1 MRKVDKIMLHFIINW
16 FRNIFLDF
24 ENKYY
29 VNFFV
34 RNEIWNSYEPNEDEL
49 SRLKIIEE
57 FMNQIGS
64 EPNINILDV
73 GCGRGWLANKL
84 TPYGFVTG
92 IDPVPGVI
100 EYARQLYTD
109 IEFYNQKPQ
118 RLLREVGAEKFDVIV
133 CSEVLEHVYLK
144 KRFIKTLKK
153 LLKSNGYLILSTPRL
168 ELQRKWVETQS
179 KPSQPIER
187 WISTESLIKLFIST
201 RFNIIAHKNTYID
214 DIYQIYLVKKIT

>member
-1 MRKVDKIMLHFIINW
+1 MINW
-16 FRNIFLDF
+16 FRNVFFDF
-24 ENKYY
+24 ENNYY

-49 SRLKIIEE
+49 SRWKIIEK
-57 FMNQIGS
+57 FMNQTLC
-64 EPNINILDV
+64 ETNINILDV

-84 TPYGFVTG
+84 TPFGFVTG

-100 EYARQLYTD
+100 DYAQQLYNN
-109 IEFYNQKPQ
+109 IEFHNLKPQ
-118 RLLREVGAEKFDVIV
+118 QLLREVGVGKFDIIV
-133 CSEVLEHVYLK
+133 CSEVLEHVYFK

-168 ELQRKWVETQS
+168 ELQRKWVETQG

-187 WISTESLIKLFIST
+187 WISTKSLIKLFINT
-201 RFNIIAHKNTYID
+201 KFNIIAHRNTYID
-214 DIYQIYLVKKIT
+214 DIYQIYLLKKSSFD